1 MDNKK
6 NYTNAYEAREIT
18 NNDNFLLLVKIKTR
32 SKYLLKILNYIIL
45 IVIGLFFV
53 YPFAWMASMSLRP
66 LIEALSFNPGLIV
79 TNPQWENYIYAWN
92 QAQIS
97 HYVGNSIKYSV
108 LVLGL
113 QYLTII
119 PSAYAFASMEF
130 KGKKMLWGTKYLGMM
145 LPAEAT
151 LIPIYFIYS
160 KMGLVDTW
168 GGLILPSLFSMFGIY
183 MFMQAIKQIPK
194 EVIEAAKM
202 DKAKNRTIML
212 KILVPMIAPVMI
224 THLLVT
230 FISNWNEYYW
240 VLVMTNS
247 ESIRTLPVAL
257 RGLIQVE
264 DGVPQW
270 NVVMAG
276 TMIQIAPIML
286 MYIFASKK
294 VKNAIVGGSSD
305 KTKNKKIKK
314 GEVYE

>member
-1 MDNKK
+1 MEVKNKV
-6 NYTNAYEAREIT
+6 YTNAYIATEIT
-18 NNDNFLLLVKIKTR
+18 DQDKFLVINKIKSR
-32 SKYLLKILNYIIL
+32 VKYLFKIINYLVLII
-45 IVIGLFFV
+45 VGLFFV

-66 LIEALSFNPGLIV
+66 LVDALSFSPSLIV
-79 TNPQWENYIYAWN
+79 TNPDWENYIYAWN

-97 HYVGNSIKYSV
+97 HYVGNSVKYSI
-108 LVLGL
+108 LVLSL

-119 PSAYAFASMEF
+119 PAAFAFATMEF
-130 KGKKMLWGTKYLGMM
+130 RGKKLLWATKYLGMM

-151 LIPIYFIYS
+151 LIPVYYFYS
-160 KMGLVDTW
+160 KLGLVDTW

-194 EVIEAAKM
+194 EIIESARM
-202 DKAKNRTIML
+202 DKAKNRVIML
-212 KILVPMIAPVMI
+212 KILVPMIAPILI
-224 THLLVT
+224 THLLIT

-257 RGLIQVE
+257 RGLIQVD
-264 DGVPQW
+264 DGVPEW

-294 VKNAIVGGSSD
+294 VKCAMVGEH
-305 KTKNKKIKK
+305 TKKSKK
-314 GEVYE
+314 

>member
-1 MDNKK
+1 MHS
-6 NYTNAYEAREIT
+6 
-18 NNDNFLLLVKIKTR
+18 LLWN
-32 SKYLLKILNYIIL
+32 SK
-45 IVIGLFFV
+45 
-53 YPFAWMASMSLRP
+53 A
-66 LIEALSFNPGLIV
+66 
-79 TNPQWENYIYAWN
+79 
-92 QAQIS
+92 
-97 HYVGNSIKYSV
+97 
-108 LVLGL
+108 
-113 QYLTII
+113 
-119 PSAYAFASMEF
+119 
-130 KGKKMLWGTKYLGMM
+130 KKMLWGTKYLGMM

-294 VKNAIVGGSSD
+294 G
-305 KTKNKKIKK
+305 KKCNSWWLIR
-314 GEVYE
+314 